1 MIEAAHPQISIARQ
15 CDLVGLPRST
25 YYYHTQGE
33 SAENLTLMRLLDQ
46 QYTDTPYYG
55 IRRMTAWLRSQGYA
69 VNHKRVAR
77 LLHTMGLET
86 IYPKPRLSQPHP
98 AHRVYPYL
106 LRGVPITRVNQ
117 VWSTDITYIR
127 LHGGF
132 IYLVAVMDW
141 FSRYVLSWAVS
152 ITMDV
157 SFCLEALD
165 QALEVARPD
174 IFNTDQGAQFT
185 SHDFTERLAAA
196 GILISMDGRGRALDN
211 VFVERLWRTV
221 KYEEIYLKD
230 YGTPREAI
238 QGLEQ
243 FFQLYNRQRPHQALG
258 YRTPAIVYFDSNL

>member
-1 MIEAAHPQISIARQ
+1 LIEPEYPQISIARQ

-33 SAENLTLMRLLDQ
+33 SAENLTLMRLLDK

-55 IRRMTAWLRSQGYA
+55 VRRMTAWLRRQGYH

-77 LLHTMGLET
+77 LMHTMGIEA
-86 IYPKPRLSQPHP
+86 IDPNPHLSQTH
-98 AHRVYPYL
+98 AMHRVYPYL
-106 LRGVPITRVNQ
+106 LRGVPILRVNQ

-127 LHGGF
+127 LQGGF
-132 IYLVAVMDW
+132 LYLVAVMDW

-157 SFCLEALD
+157 DFCLEALD
-165 QALEVARPD
+165 QALEVARPE

-185 SHDFTERLAAA
+185 SNDFTGRLVAA
-196 GILISMDGRGRALDN
+196 GILMSMDGRGRALDN

-221 KYEEIYLKD
+221 KYEEVYLKD
-230 YGTPREAI
+230 YETPREAI
-238 QGLEQ
+238 QGLGT
-243 FFQLYNRQRPHQALG
+243 FFVRYNEWRQHQALG
-258 YRTPAIVYFDSNL
+258 YQTPASVYFGSSV